1 MTRLNP
7 KGVAMMQAG
16 IIKWD
21 KYGMRTIQVATD
33 EEYRAWNEE
42 YRKTQPKSSYQKG
55 INSYNRPAQ
64 IQYVDTNRTQT
75 IPQMNYWMFTLPVL
89 VLAVVLIGG
98 RK

>member
-1 MTRLNP
+1 MTSYTP
-7 KGVAMMQAG
+7 KVGAMVKAG
-16 IIKWD
+16 IIKLTNG
-21 KYGMRTIQVATD
+21 GMRIEKIVSD

-42 YRKTQPKSSYQKG
+42 YKKTQPKSSYGK
-55 INSYNRPAQ
+55 RPAQ

-75 IPQMNYWMFTLPVL
+75 IPQMNYWMLTLPVL

>member
-1 MTRLNP
+1 MTSLSP
-7 KGVAMMQAG
+7 KGIAMMKAG

-21 KYGMRTIQVATD
+21 KYGMRTIQTATP

-42 YRKTQPKSSYQKG
+42 YKKTLPKPTRQ
-55 INSYNRPAQ
+55 RFPTQ

>member
-1 MTRLNP
+1 MTQLNP

-33 EEYRAWNEE
+33 EERRAWNEE
-42 YRKTQPKSSYQKG
+42 YRKTLPQSSYAK
-55 INSYNRPAQ
+55 RPAQ

-75 IPQMNYWMFTLPVL
+75 IPQMNYWMLMLPVL

>member
-1 MTRLNP
+1 MTQLNP

-21 KYGMRTIQVATD
+21 KYGMRTIQSATP

-42 YRKTQPKSSYQKG
+42 YKKTLPKPTNK
-55 INSYNRPAQ
+55 RLDRFPTQ

-75 IPQMNYWMFTLPVL
+75 IPQMNYWMLTLPVL

>member
-1 MTRLNP
+1 MTQLNP

-42 YRKTQPKSSYQKG
+42 YKKTQPKATRQ
-55 INSYNRPAQ
+55 RFPTQ
-64 IQYVDTNRTQT
+64 IQYVDTNETQT
-75 IPQMNYWMFTLPVL
+75 ISQMNYWMLTLPVL